1 MGFEAFTSLREPWP
15 CAVTWLLTVMLVSK
29 REDKKPLS
37 THGNL
42 EVEGV
47 SVFPISEVSWPKKVL
62 LKVVPVLRSPKEEEL
77 FLETEQGA
85 GDLALSSRPFKN
97 PCAV

>member
-1 MGFEAFTSLREPWP
+1 M
-15 CAVTWLLTVMLVSK
+15 
-29 REDKKPLS
+29 
-37 THGNL
+37 

-47 SVFPISEVSWPKKVL
+47 SVFPVSEVSWPKKVL
-62 LKVVPVLRSPKEEEL
+62 LKVVPVLRSPKEEL
-77 FLETEQGA
+77 FLETKQGA